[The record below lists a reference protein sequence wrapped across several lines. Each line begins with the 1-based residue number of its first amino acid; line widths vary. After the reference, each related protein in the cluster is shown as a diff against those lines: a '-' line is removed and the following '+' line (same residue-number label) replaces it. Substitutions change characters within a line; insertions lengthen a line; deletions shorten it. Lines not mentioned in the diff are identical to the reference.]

1 MCLISWILDRCGSY
15 RPTNYLVVTR
25 MNIHLLRISSVIFF
39 SQLFLVALPTFFPSH
54 TVVKQQ
60 TNVDKLETNHP
71 GGGVREAQRQTIL
84 VVGLEKPRDKPSW
97 LVVVLEKPRDKP
109 SWWWWC

>member
-15 RPTNYLVVTR
+15 RPTNYLIVTR

-71 GGGVREAQRQTIL
+71 GGGVREAQSQTNLVGGGVREAKRQPSL
-84 VVGLEKPRDKPSW
+84 V
-97 LVVVLEKPRDKP
+97 VVVLEKPRDKP
-109 SWWWWC
+109 SWWWC